1 MAKSNKLGKFNW
13 RVPTISSTLI
23 EGEDAPVIY
32 DMFGEDATKRFN
44 GNKYLT
50 VLNLVPAQEGN
61 PAYVTG
67 SNVFAAA
74 RLDTLARQNNMRV
87 ATLADLSHPQ
97 ILAMVKD
104 QFYSDTPALV
114 AQSARDSRGQN
125 AGILK
130 HVVELAEEKMG
141 TVKFPFMVTGFDVA
155 PSEDKG
161 YGLSIT
167 PRDDFTV
174 VQDDRFSGNNCGK
187 TFNEADELG
196 LPKFENEGKRRFYA
210 RNNGLSGLYLGRNLS
225 IDSDDDDLAVSGEYG
240 RVVLVRGE
248 ADNAKILQEY
258 IAKQNANLQEL
269 RGKLKTRYQSGLK
282 EIESLAQRLGVK

>member
-141 TVKFPFMVTGFDVA
+141 TVKFPFMVTG
-155 PSEDKG
+155 
-161 YGLSIT
+161 
-167 PRDDFTV
+167 
-174 VQDDRFSGNNCGK
+174 
-187 TFNEADELG
+187 
-196 LPKFENEGKRRFYA
+196 
-210 RNNGLSGLYLGRNLS
+210 LYLGRNLS